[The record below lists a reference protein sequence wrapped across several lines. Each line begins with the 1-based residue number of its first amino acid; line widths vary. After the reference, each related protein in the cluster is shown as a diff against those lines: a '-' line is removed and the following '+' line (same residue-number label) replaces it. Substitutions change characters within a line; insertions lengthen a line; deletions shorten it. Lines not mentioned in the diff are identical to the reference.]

1 MEKET
6 LKKIFD
12 FLEEN
17 GEHNAPLMWKL
28 QNNIPI
34 TEKDDLII
42 KGDLDLTKTDIES
55 LPDGLKVE
63 NNLSLYGCK
72 NIQSLPEGLE
82 VGGHLDLGY
91 SNITSLPKGL
101 KVGGSLSLFDCANIT
116 SLPEGLKVGRFLD
129 LKHSN
134 ITSLP
139 KGLKVGGNL
148 YLNYTPLT
156 KYSNEELRQMVNPG
170 YINNIIR

>member
-6 LKKIFD
+6 LKKIFE

-34 TEKDDLII
+34 TEDDLIVN
-42 KGDLDLTKTDIES
+42 GDLNLTKTDIES

-72 NIQSLPEGLE
+72 NIQSLPKGLE
-82 VGGHLDLGY
+82 VGEDLDLG
-91 SNITSLPKGL
+91 
-101 KVGGSLSLFDCANIT
+101 
-116 SLPEGLKVGRFLD
+116 
-129 LKHSN
+129 HSN

-170 YINNIIR
+170 YINRIII

>member
-34 TEKDDLII
+34 TEKDDLIV

-63 NNLSLYGCK
+63 ANLSLYGCK

-82 VGGHLDLGY
+82 VGGFLDLGY

-101 KVGGSLSLFDCANIT
+101 KVGGRLFIKN
-116 SLPEGLKVGRFLD
+116 
-129 LKHSN
+129 
-134 ITSLP
+134 
-139 KGLKVGGNL
+139 
-148 YLNYTPLT
+148 TPLT
-156 KYSNEELRQMVNPG
+156 KYSTEELRQMVNPG